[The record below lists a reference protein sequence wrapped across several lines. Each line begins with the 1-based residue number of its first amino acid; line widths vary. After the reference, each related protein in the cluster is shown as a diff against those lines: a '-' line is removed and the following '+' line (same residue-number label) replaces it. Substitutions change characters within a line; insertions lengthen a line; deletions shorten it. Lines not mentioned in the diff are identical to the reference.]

1 MADRK
6 NEKTDPHHRLIVVPD
21 EGSAPVVAL
30 IDGAKKSL
38 RVKQFTLTDSA
49 VMSALVHA
57 HQRGVDVRI
66 MLNPHRSSGDR
77 ANDESFKALRHAGIK
92 IEWTNPAF
100 AVTHEKSL
108 VIDDTMVLISTFN
121 YATKYFTE
129 TRDYGIITSDPHQV
143 HEVIAGFEADWH
155 RKPFE
160 PSVESGLLWSSNNA
174 RQIMAWFIDTAKDD
188 LIIQHPK
195 FVDVTIVERIAAAR
209 KRGVKV
215 RLLCGG
221 RHGISEWDVLDTFA
235 SLRLLDSFGVKVRRQ
250 KHLKLH
256 AKLLIIDA
264 ERAQLGS
271 MNIDRSAFDLR
282 RELGIV
288 VSDPP
293 IIKGLIKVFEHD
305 WHESKAYEA
314 PDPLQPDKHHEGELP
329 HDPHFLHE

>member
-1 MADRK
+1 MA
-6 NEKTDPHHRLIVVPD
+6 EKKPATCHRLIVEPD
-21 EGSAPVVAL
+21 EGTAPVVEL
-30 IDGAKKSL
+30 INGAQRSL
-38 RVKQFTLTDSA
+38 RIKQFTLTDSA
-49 VMSALVHA
+49 LMSALIHA
-57 HQRGVDVRI
+57 HRRKVDVRI

-77 ANDESFKALRHAGIK
+77 ANDESFKALRHAGLK
-92 IEWTNPAF
+92 VEWSNPAF
-100 AVTHEKSL
+100 AVTHEKSM
-108 VIDDTMVLISTFN
+108 VIDDHVTLISTFN

-129 TRDYGIITSDPHQV
+129 TRDYGIITENPQQV
-143 HEVIAGFEADWH
+143 AEVNAGFEADWH

-160 PSVESGLLWSSNNA
+160 PDSESGLLWSSNNS
-174 RQIMAWFIDTAKDD
+174 RQLMAWFIDTAEED

-195 FVDVTIVERIAAAR
+195 FVDATIVERIAAAR

-221 RHGISEWDVLDTFA
+221 KHGISEWDILDTFA
-235 SLRLLDSFGVKVRRQ
+235 SLRLLDQFGVKVRRQ

-256 AKLLIIDA
+256 AKLLIVDG
-264 ERAQLGS
+264 ERAQVGS

-288 VSDPP
+288 VTDGP
-293 IIKGLIKVFEHD
+293 IIKGLTKVFEHD
-305 WHESKAYEA
+305 WHESKSYEA

>member
-1 MADRK
+1 MA
-6 NEKTDPHHRLIVVPD
+6 EKKVDSHHRLIIEPYD
-21 EGSAPVVAL
+21 GTAPVTEL
-30 IDGAKKSL
+30 IDSAQHSL
-38 RVKQFTLTDSA
+38 RIKQFTLTDSA
-49 VMSALVHA
+49 VMSALVKA
-57 HQRGVDVRI
+57 HKRGVDVRI

-77 ANDESFKALRHAGIK
+77 ANDESFKALRHAGLK
-92 IEWTNPAF
+92 LEWSNPAF

-108 VIDDTMVLISTFN
+108 VADETVALISTFN
-121 YATKYFTE
+121 MATKYFTE
-129 TRDYGIITSDPHQV
+129 TRDYGVITNNPVQV
-143 HEVIAGFEADWH
+143 AQVIAGFEADWH

-160 PSVESGLLWSSNNA
+160 PDAESGLLWSANNS
-174 RQIMAWFIDTAKDD
+174 RQIMAWFIDTAKKE

-195 FVDVTIVERIAAAR
+195 FVDATIVERIAAAR

-221 RHGISEWDVLDTFA
+221 KHGISDWDVLDTFA
-235 SLRLLDSFGVKVRRQ
+235 SLRLLEGFGVKVRRQ

-256 AKLLIIDA
+256 AKLLITDG
-264 ERAQLGS
+264 ERAQIGS

-288 VSDPP
+288 LDDAH
-293 IIKGLIKVFEHD
+293 IIKVLGKVFESD
-305 WHESKAYEA
+305 WHESKPYEA